1 MKKEQYISPF
11 TREVTMLES
20 HGLVCVSID
29 QKNVVLVDPLDETG
43 KYYDGTESTSD
54 YLIKF

>member
-1 MKKEQYISPF
+1 
-11 TREVTMLES
+11 MLES